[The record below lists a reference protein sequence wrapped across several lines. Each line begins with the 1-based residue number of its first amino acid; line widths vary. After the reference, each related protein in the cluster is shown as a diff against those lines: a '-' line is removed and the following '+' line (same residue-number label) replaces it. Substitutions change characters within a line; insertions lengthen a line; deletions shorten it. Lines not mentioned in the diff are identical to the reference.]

1 MNKKIFLTAFA
12 CLAFGAIFAQDVV
25 VKESVEYSSD
35 KFKVETNGF
44 WDNWFIGIAGGA
56 QVYYGDHDNRCD
68 FVDRIAPA
76 AEIAV
81 GKWITPGFGVRFMY
95 SGLQAK
101 GATQNGAHS
110 TGDAVPGKGGHG
122 FWLTEQKFDMGN
134 LHADFMLNC
143 SNLFFGYNE
152 KRIWNCSP
160 YFGIGWARV
169 YDSPSSKEV
178 AANIGINNSF
188 RLSAAFDAN
197 IDIRG
202 MYAADRFD
210 GEDGGKFS
218 EGMWSLTAG
227 ITYKFKKRGWDR
239 SKTVTRNLYDNTA
252 INDLRRQLNDMVAE
266 NGRLKDALANCE
278 KSSERVVV
286 MRPAANIVTF
296 KINKSKLT
304 NEARVNLGFMAES
317 IKSGDPNAVYTI
329 TGHADKGTGSAKT
342 NERLSRERAEAV
354 YKCLVEEF
362 GVNEK
367 QLRIDYK
374 GGVEN
379 MFYDDPRLSRAVITR
394 CAE

>member
-44 WDNWFIGIAGGA
+44 WDNWFIGIAGGG

-81 GKWITPGFGVRFMY
+81 GKWFTPGFGVRFMY
-95 SGLQAK
+95 SGLQQR

-160 YFGIGWARV
+160 YFGIGYARV

-188 RLSAAFDAN
+188 RLCAALDAN

-210 GEDGGKFS
+210 GEDGGRFS

-227 ITYKFKKRGWDR
+227 ITYKFKKRGWER

-252 INDLRRQLNDMVAE
+252 INDLRRQLNDMAAE
-266 NGRLKDALANCE
+266 NERLKKALAEGKDC
-278 KSSERVVV
+278 VTTVL
-286 MRPAANIVTF
+286 AANLVTF
-296 KINKSKLT
+296 QINKSKLS
-304 NEARVNLGFMAES
+304 NEARVNLGFLAEA
-317 IKSGDPNAVYTI
+317 IKNSDPNAV
-329 TGHADKGTGSAKT
+329 
-342 NERLSRERAEAV
+342 
-354 YKCLVEEF
+354 
-362 GVNEK
+362 
-367 QLRIDYK
+367 
-374 GGVEN
+374 
-379 MFYDDPRLSRAVITR
+379 
-394 CAE
+394 